1 MEAGLCGSRR
11 GYCVRWQEE
20 MVPRIRRLFFSPCS
34 VCFFGNRVGNKGTTT
49 LCYKITSC
57 IVWEN

>member
-20 MVPRIRRLFFSPCS
+20 MVPRIRRLFFPLVLS
-34 VCFFGNRVGNKGTTT
+34 VSLGTGWVTKEQLLSVT
-49 LCYKITSC
+49 KSRP
-57 IVWEN
+57 V

>member
-20 MVPRIRRLFFSPCS
+20 MVPRIRCLFFPLFCL
-34 VCFFGNRVGNKGTTT
+34 F
-49 LCYKITSC
+49 L
-57 IVWEN
+57 WEPGG